1 VNCGIKFR
9 NQGTNSLFSCYMIP
23 SLQDEALVIQPS
35 RDAATSW
42 DHMPLA
48 CTTEATGSKA
58 SKHAG
63 GPLVLVD
70 SFYTRIAK

>member
-1 VNCGIKFR
+1 
-9 NQGTNSLFSCYMIP
+9 MIP

-70 SFYTRIAK
+70 SFYTRIANYATEIVSMRMQGHEN